1 MLKVYAAIA
10 LGAAVSFAALSGYDS
25 LPAAQKQDYL
35 WQKIIADTKGDAFM
49 NPLKTIIEV
58 MNPAN
63 LWAMTTIHADW
74 RDAGHHKAT
83 HGIGAHAKAHFEWKA
98 NNYTGM
104 FKKADNCIIRMANA
118 ACPAA
123 SGLAKTA
130 YGPNLAVK
138 CTRDGVESANMQ
150 FLWQVD
156 GYAVIPQGLA
166 AKQTCSYFETPL
178 SSHSP
183 LRDDIAMPLR
193 DTFITA
199 FQKVDSRSMFV
210 GVSQMATETQ
220 QGDAGNA
227 PITPQFPFALV
238 LKPAPG
244 LNSVTCNF
252 AEPISQL
259 LNLEESGLGVP
270 GKTLYEVYA
279 AKDPNPE
286 SLEHLGSLVLDSSFT
301 SSTFGDTQLFFRHT
315 FQADEMKVMQAADPN
330 RAKKWAEYVDGES
343 NYKKEGANIYWP
355 LLPVPPPVA
364 PPCHVLVE
372 DNLLSACKED
382 TDADSCAKGG
392 DAEQPGTCTA
402 AGFPVCCY
410 IQWEHPLWYKMD
422 QRCSGQENDCGTKN
436 QNLLNTVAVAPPC
449 HVTANYQDECR
460 EFTNAESCAMGYM
473 KTGSCTAS
481 GFPVCCTQADGLGQ
495 FWHKAGVTCPDTFVP
510 CGPQMLQSDVTIV

>member
-1 MLKVYAAIA
+1 MLFRS
-10 LGAAVSFAALSGYDS
+10 LGAAVSSAALSGYDS

-35 WQKIIADTKGDAFM
+35 WQKIIADTNGDHFM
-49 NPLKTIIEV
+49 NPLETIREV

-63 LWAMTTIHADW
+63 LWAMTNIHADW

-83 HGIGAHAKAHFEWKA
+83 HGRGAHAKAHFEWKA
-98 NNYTGM
+98 GNYTGM
-104 FKKADNCIIRMANA
+104 FKKADHCIIRMANA
-118 ACPAA
+118 ACPAK
-123 SGLAKTA
+123 SGLAETA

-138 CTRDGVESANMQ
+138 CLRDGVESANMQ

-166 AKQTCSYFETPL
+166 AKQTCSMFETPL

-210 GVSQMATETQ
+210 GVSQMATESQ

-238 LKPAPG
+238 LKPAPD
-244 LNSVTCNF
+244 LNSVFCNF
-252 AEPISQL
+252 NDPISQL
-259 LNLEESGLGVP
+259 LNLEQWGLGVP

-315 FQADEMKVMQAADPN
+315 FQADEMKVMQAADSN
-330 RAKKWAEYVDGES
+330 RAKKWAEYVDSES

-364 PPCHVLVE
+364 PPCHAIVTDILTP
-372 DNLLSACKED
+372 ACKEE

-392 DAEQPGTCTA
+392 DAEQPGTCNE

-410 IQWEHPLWYKMD
+410 KQWEHPLWFRGGE
-422 QRCSGQENDCGTKN
+422 RCSGQFLDCGTKK
-436 QNLLNTVAVAPPC
+436 
-449 HVTANYQDECR
+449 H
-460 EFTNAESCAMGYM
+460 
-473 KTGSCTAS
+473 
-481 GFPVCCTQADGLGQ
+481 
-495 FWHKAGVTCPDTFVP
+495 
-510 CGPQMLQSDVTIV
+510 QMLQSDVTIV